1 MIFKHQKI
9 ILTLELIAVIAVT
22 IYSGGYALNAPTQVA
37 AETVAETE
45 MESTT
50 KESKEESETKKLE
63 TRAESETVKKVAEN
77 KDKSDKKDNTS
88 SGNTSNASGNKTDK
102 NSAAPASGT
111 ASKPAGNATPATK
124 PSGNN
129 NSRPTGNESS
139 TPAPSA
145 GTSSTPANNPKPVTP
160 SPSTPQTQAPE
171 TTHKHNW
178 VEKTRTVH
186 HEATGH
192 YEDVVVQEA
201 WDEPI
206 YGMVEVHICA
216 ECGEIDSSIDPNLH
230 LGQTGHSNWWS
241 EWKSVQIDSIHH
253 DAVTESKW
261 VEDSAAWDETVSD
274 GYTCSGCGATK

>member
-9 ILTLELIAVIAVT
+9 LLVLEFIAVIAVT
-22 IYSGGYALNAPTQVA
+22 IYSGGYALNAPAQVA
-37 AETVAETE
+37 AETVVETE
-45 MESTT
+45 VESTV

-111 ASKPAGNATPATK
+111 ASKPAANTLTQ
-124 PSGNN
+124 PSGSN
-129 NSRPTGNESS
+129 NSHPAENGSS
-139 TPAPSA
+139 TPASSGGASSA
-145 GTSSTPANNPKPVTP
+145 LVNNPKPVTT
-160 SPSTPQTQAPE
+160 SPSAPQTQAH
-171 TTHKHNW
+171 THNW

-192 YEDVVVQEA
+192 YEDVVVQDA
-201 WDEPI
+201 WDEPV
-206 YGMVEVHICA
+206 YGMVEKTYCST
-216 ECGEIDSSIDPNLH
+216 CGMEIGGWAGEH
-230 LGQTGHSNWWS
+230 LDETMHGGYWS
-241 EWKSVQIDSIHH
+241 TWESVQIDSVHH
-253 DAVTESKW
+253 DAVTESRW

-274 GYTCSGCGATK
+274 GYVCSGCGATK

>member
-9 ILTLELIAVIAVT
+9 LLVLEFIAVIAVT
-22 IYSGGYALNAPTQVA
+22 IYSGGYALNAPAQVA
-37 AETVAETE
+37 AETVVETE
-45 MESTT
+45 VESTV
-50 KESKEESETKKLE
+50 KESKEESETKKSE
-63 TRAESETVKKVAEN
+63 TKAESEMVKKVAEN

-88 SGNTSNASGNKTDK
+88 SGNKTDK

-111 ASKPAGNATPATK
+111 ASKSAANTSTQ
-124 PSGNN
+124 PSGSN
-129 NSRPTGNESS
+129 NSHPAENGSS
-139 TPAPSA
+139 TPASSGGASSA
-145 GTSSTPANNPKPVTP
+145 PVNNPKPVTP
-160 SPSTPQTQAPE
+160 SPSAPQTQAH
-171 TTHKHNW
+171 THNW

>member
-9 ILTLELIAVIAVT
+9 LLVLEFIAVIAVT
-22 IYSGGYALNAPTQVA
+22 IYSGGYALNAPAQVV
-37 AETVAETE
+37 AETVVETE
-45 MESTT
+45 IESTV
-50 KESKEESETKKLE
+50 KESKEESETNKSE
-63 TRAESETVKKVAEN
+63 TKAESEMVKKVAEN

-111 ASKPAGNATPATK
+111 ASKSAANTSAQ
-124 PSGNN
+124 PSGSN
-129 NSRPTGNESS
+129 NSHPAENGSS
-139 TPAPSA
+139 TPASSGGASSAPAPAPSI
-145 GTSSTPANNPKPVTP
+145 
-160 SPSTPQTQAPE
+160 PQTQAH
-171 TTHKHNW
+171 THNW

-192 YEDVVVQEA
+192 YEDVVISEA
-201 WDEPI
+201 WDEPV
-206 YGMVEVHICA
+206 YDMVEVHICA